1 MTVITVSITGSV
13 ITDAKQRNIC
23 NVLMLEQLVGCV
35 LLKCAFDSK
44 NVMEQD
50 LERMLQGKTL
60 MVYLYL
66 LKKKESSG
74 IREVQRELG
83 LSSPSVAEYQIE
95 KLIGLGLASRDNYG
109 RVFVTRK
116 VKVKALEQYVSF
128 GRFTV
133 PRMAFYATVFA
144 LVPVLLFAFDSWN
157 IYAVIVSAA
166 AAGIFSIEAWKM
178 WKFSLYE
185 KATKDGVSEKT
196 GSVMLVM
203 PSVAALAV
211 GLAAAVFM
219 SGYVQSQPPVQALV
233 QPIPGSSAVQPTI
246 EEVVDI
252 SRQKVA
258 IAEKGVAPAMAAMM
272 LAGVGA
278 AGFLAYTLVSNRCK
292 NPVLVAEQ
300 N

>member
-1 MTVITVSITGSV
+1 
-13 ITDAKQRNIC
+13 
-23 NVLMLEQLVGCV
+23 MLEQLVGCV

-44 NVMEQD
+44 NVME

-60 MVYLYL
+60 LVYLYL

-144 LVPVLLFAFDSWN
+144 LIPVLLFAFDSWN
-157 IYAVIVSAA
+157 VYAVIVSAA

-211 GLAAAVFM
+211 ALAAAVFM

-246 EEVVDI
+246 EEAVDI
-252 SRQKVA
+252 ARQKVA
-258 IAEKGVAPAMAAMM
+258 IAEKGVVPAMAVMM
-272 LAGVGA
+272 LAWVSA
-278 AGFLAYTLVSNRCK
+278 AGFLAYILVSNRCK
-292 NPVLVAEQ
+292 NPVLIAKQ

>member
-1 MTVITVSITGSV
+1 
-13 ITDAKQRNIC
+13 
-23 NVLMLEQLVGCV
+23 MLEQLVGCV

-44 NVMEQD
+44 NVME

-60 MVYLYL
+60 LVYLYL
-66 LKKKESSG
+66 LKKKESNG

-157 IYAVIVSAA
+157 VYAVIVSAA

-196 GSVMLVM
+196 GSAMLVM

-211 GLAAAVFM
+211 ALAAAVFM

-233 QPIPGSSAVQPTI
+233 QPIPDSSAQPTI
-246 EEVVDI
+246 EEALEI
-252 SRQKVA
+252 SRQKVV
-258 IAEKGVAPAMAAMM
+258 IAEKGVVPTMAVMM
-272 LAGVGA
+272 LAGVSA
-278 AGFLAYTLVSNRCK
+278 AGFLAYILVSNRCK
-292 NPVLVAEQ
+292 NPVLIAEQ

>member
-23 NVLMLEQLVGCV
+23 NVLMPEQLAGCV

-44 NVMEQD
+44 NVMEQ
-50 LERMLQGKTL
+50 ERMLQGKTL
-60 MVYLYL
+60 LVYLYL

-144 LVPVLLFAFDSWN
+144 LIPVLLFAFDSWN

-185 KATKDGVSEKT
+185 KATKDCVSEKT
-196 GSVMLVM
+196 GSAMLVM

-211 GLAAAVFM
+211 ALAAAVFM

-246 EEVVDI
+246 EEAVEI

-272 LAGVGA
+272 LAGVSA
-278 AGFLAYTLVSNRCK
+278 AGFLAYILVSNRCK
-292 NPVLVAEQ
+292 NPVLIAEQ

>member
-1 MTVITVSITGSV
+1 
-13 ITDAKQRNIC
+13 
-23 NVLMLEQLVGCV
+23 MLEQLVGCV

>member
-23 NVLMLEQLVGCV
+23 NVLMPEQLAGCV

-44 NVMEQD
+44 NVMEQ
-50 LERMLQGKTL
+50 ERMLQGKTL
-60 MVYLYL
+60 LVYLYL

-144 LVPVLLFAFDSWN
+144 LVPVLIFVFDGWN

-166 AAGIFSIEAWKM
+166 TAGIFSIEAWKM

-211 GLAAAVFM
+211 ALAAAVFM

-258 IAEKGVAPAMAAMM
+258 IAEKGVVPAMAAMM